1 MATDQNGIELPTAPL
16 PSVSAKSVRDLLGAM
31 EDLDAKHVP
40 MLVSVFGDQG
50 TGKTVAGMKLL
61 QGVVPEDKK
70 IVYVDTA
77 MNFATL
83 NNHPDLRRRT
93 KYMEYENMEQLL
105 VLAQA
110 LRTSPELKSRIG
122 GVLIDE
128 YSSAVKADRKWI
140 VRVRAEQAEK
150 DKKFKDKHHP
160 SQADYLASQLRS
172 EEVIQAFLL
181 SGVHAVFIAHEQVD
195 KLVVTRPDFAPG
207 AANDFQRLIH
217 GVYRATA
224 KVENGKAVRKLQLQP
239 TGRISVKNR
248 IGGLGTFAEPEDIVF
263 AYNQWGILEDTPTKT
278 ELTETEVKS
287 VQEEQ
292 NALLALLN
300 SPDTNDKE

>member
-16 PSVSAKSVRDLLGAM
+16 PTVSAKSIKDLLGAM
-31 EDLDAKHVP
+31 EDLESKHVP
-40 MLVSVFGDQG
+40 MAVSVFGDQG

-83 NNHPDLRRRT
+83 NNHPDLRRRA
-93 KYMEYENMEQLL
+93 KFMEYENMEQLL
-105 VLAQA
+105 LLAQA
-110 LRTSPELKSRIG
+110 LRTSPEMKARIG
-122 GVLIDE
+122 GVIIDE

-140 VRVRAEQAEK
+140 VRVRAEQAAK
-150 DKKFKDKHHP
+150 DNKFKDKHHP

-172 EEVIQAFLL
+172 EEVVQAFLL
-181 SGVHAVFIAHEQVD
+181 SGVHVVFIAHEQID

-207 AANDFQRLIH
+207 AAGDFQRLIH
-217 GVYRATA
+217 GVYRSTV

-248 IGGLGTFAEPEDIVF
+248 IGGLGTFAEPEEIVF
-263 AYNQWGILEDTPTKT
+263 AYNQWGISEDTPTRT
-278 ELTETEVKS
+278 ELTETEVEA
-287 VQEEQ
+287 VQQEE

-300 SPDTNDKE
+300 SNDEKE